1 MTVRQYVLK
10 VAYPIIMFIGKI
22 FPSKN
27 DFLQNYKNL
36 RPNISFYDLKAVSID
51 GTEIDF
57 SSFKGK
63 KVMIVNT
70 ASDCGYTAQYNELEK
85 LHQQQKDKLVIIG
98 FPAND
103 FKEQEK
109 KDDTAIANFCKRN
122 YGVNFLLAKKSRVI
136 KGINQNNVFNW
147 LSDSVKNGW
156 CNQQPVWNFS
166 KYLINENGMLTY
178 FFSNKISPLDKK
190 VLQSLN

>member
-27 DFLQNYKNL
+27 DFLQNDKNL